1 MKIFRQI
8 IIVIFL
14 LASCFSFSQDST
26 NNVKPINKI
35 DSLNQVGY
43 VVFMEDTLFQIK
55 YGLGPFSVED
65 RVRAIEKKLMD
76 IAGEFEFSGDSIS
89 VFDHGGLSLIQ
100 YKKTIIMSLSDED
113 AKIESTTRKYLVENY
128 KEIIQATLKD
138 KVESV
143 TFENWLINIGLTLL
157 TLVGL
162 IVIFYLIKR
171 LFKWIDVKLNN
182 YNKKLKRKRKSLYKY
197 LVPRGPDNFFIFLAN
212 IVKYILYLLILF
224 LYLPLLFSFMP
235 WTRGIVQE
243 FYKYISEPIMY
254 IVNGLIDFLPD
265 LFFIIII
272 YVVARYIVRILSVIS
287 EEYENDN
294 ITIKGFHKDWAKP
307 TLHMLK
313 LIIYAFA
320 LIFMFPHIPGSD
332 SAAFQGVSI
341 FFGVLLSLGSTSAI
355 SNVIAGVVITYMR
368 PFQLGDRVRVGDTI
382 GDVME
387 KSILVTKIKTL
398 KNEYVTIPN
407 ATIINTHL
415 WNYSQNAKELGLI
428 LHTSVTIGYNIP
440 WDTVNKLLLR
450 AARKTTLV
458 QKDPKPFVLQK
469 SLDDFYV
476 NYEINIYTKQ
486 PKKMVLIYSELH
498 KNILE
503 AFNEAGIE
511 ILSPQY
517 NAVRDG
523 NPSTIPGENSVDNRN
538 PVEKV
543 IDKVTGKDDV
553 SKPESKPKTK

>member
-14 LASCFSFSQDST
+14 LASYFSFSQDST
-26 NNVKPINKI
+26 NNVKAINKI

-76 IAGEFEFSGDSIS
+76 IAGEFEFSVDSIS
-89 VFDHGGLSLIQ
+89 VSDHGGLSLIQ

-113 AKIESTTRKYLVENY
+113 AKIENTTRKYLVENY

-138 KVESV
+138 KVESI

-162 IVIFYLIKR
+162 IIIFYLIKR

-224 LYLPLLFSFMP
+224 FYLPLLFSFMP

-307 TLHMLK
+307 TLHLLK

-428 LHTSVTIGYNIP
+428 LHTSVTIGYDIP

-553 SKPESKPKTK
+553 SKPVSKPKTK

>member
-26 NNVKPINKI
+26 NNVKAINKI

-65 RVRAIEKKLMD
+65 RARAIEKKLMD
-76 IAGEFEFSGDSIS
+76 IAGEFEFSVDSIS
-89 VFDHGGLSLIQ
+89 IFHYGGLSLIQ

-113 AKIESTTRKYLVENY
+113 AKIENTTREYLIENY
-128 KEIIQATLKD
+128 KEIIQAALKD
-138 KVESV
+138 KVENT

-162 IVIFYLIKR
+162 IVIFYIIRR
-171 LFKWIDVKLNN
+171 LFKWIDEKLNN
-182 YNKKLKRKRKSLYKY
+182 YNKKLKRKRKSLYRY
-197 LVPRGPDNFFIFLAN
+197 LVPRGPENFFIFLAN
-212 IVKYILYLLILF
+212 IVKYTLYLLILF

-265 LFFIIII
+265 LFFIIVI

-287 EEYENDN
+287 EEYEKDN

-307 TLHMLK
+307 TLNMLK

-368 PFQLGDRVRVGDTI
+368 PFQLGDRVRVGDTV

-415 WNYSQNAKELGLI
+415 WNYSQNTKELGLI
-428 LHTSVTIGYNIP
+428 LHTSVTIGYDIP

-469 SLDDFYV
+469 SLDDYYV
-476 NYEINIYTKQ
+476 NYEINVYTKQ
-486 PKKMVLIYSELH
+486 PKKMALIYSELH

-523 NPSTIPGENSVDNRN
+523 NPSAIPGENSADNRN

-543 IDKVTGKDDV
+543 IDKVTGKDDI

>member
-1 MKIFRQI
+1 MKIFRQV

-14 LASCFSFSQDST
+14 LASYFSFSQDST
-26 NNVKPINKI
+26 NNVKAINKI
-35 DSLNQVGY
+35 DSLNQAGY

-55 YGLGPFSVED
+55 YGLGPFSAED
-65 RVRAIEKKLMD
+65 RAQSIEKKLKD
-76 IAGEFEFSGDSIS
+76 ITGEFEFSTDSIS
-89 VFDHGGLSLIQ
+89 TFQHSGLSLIQ
-100 YKKTIIMSLSDED
+100 YKKTIIMSISDED
-113 AKIESTTRKYLVENY
+113 AMIENTTRKYLAENY

-138 KVESV
+138 KVENIS
-143 TFENWLINIGLTLL
+143 FKNWLVNIGLTLL

-171 LFKWIDVKLNN
+171 LFKWINVKLNN
-182 YNKKLKRKRKSLYKY
+182 YDKKLKRKRKSLYRY

-235 WTRGIVQE
+235 WTRGIVQG

-254 IVNGLIDFLPD
+254 IVHGLIDFLPD
-265 LFFIIII
+265 LFFIIVIL
-272 YVVARYIVRILSVIS
+272 VVARYVVRILSVIS

-307 TLHMLK
+307 TLNMLK
-313 LIIYAFA
+313 LIVYAFA

-368 PFQLGDRVRVGDTI
+368 PFQLGDRVRVGDTV

-387 KSILVTKIKTL
+387 KSLLVTKIKTL

-428 LHTSVTIGYNIP
+428 LHTSVTIGYDIP

-469 SLDDFYV
+469 SLDDYYV
-476 NYEINIYTKQ
+476 NYEINVYTKQ
-486 PKKMVLIYSELH
+486 SKKMALIYSELH

-523 NPSTIPGENSVDNRN
+523 NPSTIPGESSVDNRN
-538 PVEKV
+538 PVDKV
-543 IDKVTGKDDV
+543 IDKVTGKNNI
-553 SKPESKPKTK
+553 SEPESKPKTK